1 MPPTKKSRSNQANR
15 LSQQLAD
22 LSRRFNQSVAAN
34 RRQQRLRRQ
43 RQKLQRVDPAEQQQ
57 RLALRRSAPV
67 RWLQRRLQRSPRD
80 SQQSW
85 SPIAWLWPRS
95 GEGLSTREVAA
106 LLLRHCAATLLLLV
120 LISLALNAIPLQ
132 LASPNW
138 YLQLFAY
145 IADNV
150 PVLLLASGFAM
161 LSLVLRGNN
170 DRSIVYHA
178 KLLRLSRL
186 GYILA
191 LVLLPLQLG
200 FTAWLFGQTYNNQ
213 RSQRASIRANADAL
227 IAGAQQIN
235 TPEQF
240 VSYLRSRNLSGNL
253 ESIAAAPLVQVKTE
267 FIRSVKAGQQQQE
280 QRLGAEVSST
290 LLRYVINS
298 LKLFI
303 TMFLLAGFMR
313 IFQALVRRCTLD
325 WISDEQPSE
334 TPADA
339 SSPNVP

>member
-1 MPPTKKSRSNQANR
+1 M
-15 LSQQLAD
+15 
-22 LSRRFNQSVAAN
+22 
-34 RRQQRLRRQ
+34 
-43 RQKLQRVDPAEQQQ
+43 
-57 RLALRRSAPV
+57 
-67 RWLQRRLQRSPRD
+67 
-80 SQQSW
+80 
-85 SPIAWLWPRS
+85 
-95 GEGLSTREVAA
+95 
-106 LLLRHCAATLLLLV
+106 
-120 LISLALNAIPLQ
+120 
-132 LASPNW
+132 
-138 YLQLFAY
+138 
-145 IADNV
+145 
-150 PVLLLASGFAM
+150 
-161 LSLVLRGNN
+161 
-170 DRSIVYHA
+170 
-178 KLLRLSRL
+178 
-186 GYILA
+186 
-191 LVLLPLQLG
+191 LLPLQLG